1 MINLA
6 DDGRFKVVFL
16 ETTLPA
22 LKVVTVTFLTGFKV
36 RMGALIHSSI
46 AFFVTAFDFTVGYA
60 VEVLRVLVL
69 RGAFGAVAVDLDAV
83 DLRGIGIDSD
93 VYSINIHEKT
103 PLWGFCVPVCQV
115 VYLSLKPPRPRH
127 AVNGRCNCSSF

>member
-46 AFFVTAFDFTVGYA
+46 AFFVTAFDFTVGNA
-60 VEVLRVLVL
+60 VEVLRVRVL
-69 RGAFGAVAVDLDAV
+69 RGALGAVAVDLDAV
-83 DLRGIGIDSD
+83 DLRGINS
-93 VYSINIHEKT
+93 
-103 PLWGFCVPVCQV
+103 LLR
-115 VYLSLKPPRPRH
+115 VYL
-127 AVNGRCNCSSF
+127 

>member
-1 MINLA
+1 MRRA
-6 DDGRFKVVFL
+6 VEGRFKVVFFA
-16 ETTLPA
+16 TTLPP

-36 RMGALIHSSI
+36 RMGALRHSSI
-46 AFFVTAFDFTVGYA
+46 ASLVTAFDFTVGNA

-69 RGAFGAVAVDLDAV
+69 RRAFGAVAVDLDAV

-103 PLWGFCVPVCQV
+103 PLWGFSVPVCELV
-115 VYLSLKPPRPRH
+115 
-127 AVNGRCNCSSF
+127 